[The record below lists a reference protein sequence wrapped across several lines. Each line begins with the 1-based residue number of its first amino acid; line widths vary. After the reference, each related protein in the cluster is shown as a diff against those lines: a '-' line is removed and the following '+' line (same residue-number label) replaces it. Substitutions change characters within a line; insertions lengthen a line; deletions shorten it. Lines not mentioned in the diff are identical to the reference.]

1 MARRGPFTTC
11 KPEYGYDASD
21 DVLLAR
27 KDDRKQRGLASPDA
41 GDAFGF
47 TFAYPVARR
56 SDAEERRIEE
66 LFRGPKRRVV

>member
-27 KDDRKQRGLASPDA
+27 KDARCPSSDKESQNRLMWERGSGAS
-41 GDAFGF
+41 
-47 TFAYPVARR
+47 V
-56 SDAEERRIEE
+56 E
-66 LFRGPKRRVV
+66 